1 MAAADAALGAT
12 IGALAAVVVIAIVAL
27 FAALIIGIIFWI
39 MMVVDNCKH
48 KFKTQEEQIIW
59 LVLQLFFGFIAS
71 IVYYFVVKR
80 EKKFVKL
87 NGKTQSVALILSI
100 FLGMIGVDRFYLGKT
115 GTGIL
120 KLITFGGL
128 LVWWIIDIILIASGS
143 CTPAKG
149 KYIKY

>member
-39 MMVVDNCKH
+39 MMVVDNCKR

-80 EKKFVKL
+80 EKKFVK
-87 NGKTQSVALILSI
+87 KS
-100 FLGMIGVDRFYLGKT
+100 
-115 GTGIL
+115 
-120 KLITFGGL
+120 
-128 LVWWIIDIILIASGS
+128 
-143 CTPAKG
+143 AKR
-149 KYIKY
+149 